1 MASRIFRKK
10 NKLNMK
16 VDKKIK
22 SQRSNWKFDKNVA
35 ENFDIHV
42 LKSVPFYKIS
52 HDLSVK
58 ISEFFLKHNSTCY
71 DIGCSNGSLLNK
83 ISKNSKKKINY
94 IGIDSSQAMINI
106 GKKNFPK
113 IKFLKK
119 NLNQLV
125 LNKCDLVLSLYTLQ
139 FIEPRYRQKVLTNIY
154 QSLNWGGALILFE
167 KIRGADARFQDILNF
182 LYFDFKTEQGIKPK
196 EIINKEISLRSVMEP
211 FTIQGNLDLLKRA
224 GFKDI
229 MPISQY
235 LNFKGFL
242 AIK

>member
-1 MASRIFRKK
+1 MAFRIFRKK
-10 NKLNMK
+10 NKLRMK

-22 SQRSNWKFDKNVA
+22 SQRSNWRFDKNVA
-35 ENFDIHV
+35 ENFDVHV

-52 HDLSVK
+52 HDLSLK
-58 ISEFFLKHNSTCY
+58 ISEFFLKDKSICY

-83 ISKNSKKKINY
+83 ISKKNKKKINY
-94 IGIDSSQAMINI
+94 IGIDSSQAMIDI
-106 GKKNFPK
+106 AKKNFPK
-113 IKFLKK
+113 IKFIKK
-119 NLNQLV
+119 NLNQVALK
-125 LNKCDLVLSLYTLQ
+125 KCDLVLSLYTLQ
-139 FIEPRYRQKVLTNIY
+139 FIEPKYRQKVLTNIY
-154 QSLNWGGALILFE
+154 RSLNWGGALILFE

-182 LYFDFKTEQGIKPK
+182 LYFDFKSEQGIKPT

-224 GFKDI
+224 GFKYI

>member
-1 MASRIFRKK
+1 MAFRIFRKK
-10 NKLNMK
+10 NKLRMK

-22 SQRSNWKFDKNVA
+22 SQRSNWRFDKNVA
-35 ENFDIHV
+35 ENFDVHV

-52 HDLSVK
+52 HDLSLK
-58 ISEFFLKHNSTCY
+58 ISEFFLKDKSICY

-83 ISKNSKKKINY
+83 ISKKNKKKINY
-94 IGIDSSQAMINI
+94 IGIDSSQAMIDI
-106 GKKNFPK
+106 AKKNFPK
-113 IKFLKK
+113 IKFIKK
-119 NLNQLV
+119 NLNQVALK
-125 LNKCDLVLSLYTLQ
+125 KCDLVLSLYTLQ
-139 FIEPRYRQKVLTNIY
+139 FIEPKYRQKVLTNIY
-154 QSLNWGGALILFE
+154 RSLNWGGALILFE

-182 LYFDFKTEQGIKPK
+182 LYFDFKSEQGIKPT

>member
-1 MASRIFRKK
+1 M
-10 NKLNMK
+10 
-16 VDKKIK
+16 
-22 SQRSNWKFDKNVA
+22 
-35 ENFDIHV
+35 
-42 LKSVPFYKIS
+42 
-52 HDLSVK
+52 
-58 ISEFFLKHNSTCY
+58 
-71 DIGCSNGSLLNK
+71 LNK

-182 LYFDFKTEQGIKPK
+182 LYFDFKAEQGIKPK

>member
-1 MASRIFRKK
+1 MAFRIFRKK
-10 NKLNMK
+10 NKLRMK

-22 SQRSNWKFDKNVA
+22 SQRSNWRFDKNVA
-35 ENFDIHV
+35 ENFDVHV

-52 HDLSVK
+52 HDLSLK
-58 ISEFFLKHNSTCY
+58 ISEFFLKEKSICY

-83 ISKNSKKKINY
+83 ISKKNKKKINY
-94 IGIDSSQAMINI
+94 IGIDSSQAMIDI
-106 GKKNFPK
+106 AKKNFPK
-113 IKFLKK
+113 IKFIKK
-119 NLNQLV
+119 NLNQVALK
-125 LNKCDLVLSLYTLQ
+125 KCDLVLSLYTLQ
-139 FIEPRYRQKVLTNIY
+139 FKEPKYRQKVLTNIY
-154 QSLNWGGALILFE
+154 RSLNWGGALILFE

-182 LYFDFKTEQGIKPK
+182 LYFDFKSEQGIKPT